1 MNWRFIS
8 KWVITFTVA
17 TIVYTLTG
25 RFWMALGFMIL
36 LAVAYSYV
44 LDFIDKRKGKQEQDN
59 ASTPETL

>member
-25 RFWMALGFMIL
+25 RFWMALGIMIL
-36 LAVAYSYV
+36 LAVAESYV
-44 LDFIDKRKGKQEQDN
+44 IDYIDRRKAKRE
-59 ASTPETL
+59 E

>member
-25 RFWMALGFMIL
+25 RFWMALGVMIL

-44 LDFIDKRKGKQEQDN
+44 LDFIERRKEKQEQDH
-59 ASTPETL
+59 ASTPGTL